1 MVTNGADEGPS
12 VFARYIEDLKPPVE
26 KTKGS
31 SPAQK
36 MLDWLQRWSRPTVRI
51 RDIRVHGP
59 GRAIRNREN
68 AISTAEILVKTGWLI
83 PLGSR
88 RHDGGEWQ
96 IVRRAIVHPIVEQDA
111 K

>member
-1 MVTNGADEGPS
+1 
-12 VFARYIEDLKPPVE
+12 
-26 KTKGS
+26 
-31 SPAQK
+31 
-36 MLDWLQRWSRPTVRI
+36 LDWLQRWERPTVRI

-59 GRAIRNREN
+59 GRAIRNRKS

-88 RHDGGEWQ
+88 RHDGGEWR
-96 IVRRAIVHPIVEQDA
+96 IVRRAIVHPIVTTEDA